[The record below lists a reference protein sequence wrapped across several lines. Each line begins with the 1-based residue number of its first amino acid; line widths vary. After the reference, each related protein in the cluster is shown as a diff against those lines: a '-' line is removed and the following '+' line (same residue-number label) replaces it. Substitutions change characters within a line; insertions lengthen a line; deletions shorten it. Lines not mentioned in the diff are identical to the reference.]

1 MGKLGHHC
9 YQHIQDFDPGKMAVL
24 LSLQSRFP
32 TERQGGCAHRHGLQ
46 SALVN
51 WKSFAVKEISEP
63 GIAFT
68 QRKALR
74 GTTGSK
80 LLQ

>member
-1 MGKLGHHC
+1 MGKLGHRC

-32 TERQGGCAHRHGLQ
+32 TEQQGGCAHRHGLQ

-51 WKSFAVKEISEP
+51 WKSFSVKEIPET

-68 QRKALR
+68 QTKALR